1 MKDIFL
7 AGTTIRVTVDHWKSD
22 YVTIVNIDGE
32 LKIKTRKQ
40 LEHADGTNPD
50 SDWQPSDYTP
60 DVTVFK
66 PSNRIKGLV
75 ARESFLRE
83 KLDRSGG
90 PR

>member
-7 AGTTIRVTVDHWKSD
+7 TGTTIRVTVDHWKSD
-22 YVTIVNIDGE
+22 YVAIVNIDGE

>member
-22 YVTIVNIDGE
+22 YVAIVNLDGE

-40 LEHADGTNPD
+40 LEYADGTNPE

-66 PSNRIKGLV
+66 PSNRVKGLMAGERV
-75 ARESFLRE
+75 KF
-83 KLDRSGG
+83 DRTGG